1 MAHVNTLKHMA
12 VYNQTVTQMDG
23 KMFQQ
28 WIMQDYDK
36 VS

>member
-1 MAHVNTLKHMA
+1 MAHVDTTKHIA

-28 WIMQDYDK
+28 WIMQDYHK